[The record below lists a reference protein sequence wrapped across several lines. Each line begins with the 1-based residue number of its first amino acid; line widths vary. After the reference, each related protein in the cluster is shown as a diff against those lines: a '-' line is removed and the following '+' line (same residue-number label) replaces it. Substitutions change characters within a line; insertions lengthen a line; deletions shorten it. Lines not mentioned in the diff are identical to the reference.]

1 MALCGVAACFF
12 ATSLARAGVDT
23 PAHQVQSHVVR
34 LAELQIDPSR
44 LEEYKTTLREEIESS
59 LRLTQGMVRS
69 LVFVETDPI
78 VLAAKAK

>member
-34 LAELQIDPSR
+34 LAELQIDPSSR
-44 LEEYKTTLREEIESS
+44 RESKVTYAAGDSLSPNVLTTEAPPK
-59 LRLTQGMVRS
+59 LTG
-69 LVFVETDPI
+69 
-78 VLAAKAK
+78 LA